1 MAVDGCGKFLKYSMF
16 LFNIV
21 IVIAGCCLVG
31 FGVYTKTNHVGI
43 SQVSSVLGGNII
55 VTLSLVLIIAGAIVI
70 LLSFL
75 GCCGAI
81 KEVRCMLVTFF
92 VLLFVMFVGFVVSA
106 VLVYAF
112 RGKIE
117 EYTLN
122 HLKGSLQNDY
132 GFEPQVTEAWDSMQQ
147 VFKCCG
153 VEGDVNSS
161 SSWAFYKRHSA
172 WFVNQTAPIQYVP
185 DSCCADP
192 DSTPN
197 RTMCVGQALSNIAPR
212 LGPPVPPKKTN
223 NQLHGKGCY
232 TQLEQFLTGNIK
244 ILLGVLSGIAFV
256 MILGMVFSICLCR
269 RIQPTDFY
277 CD

>member
-1 MAVDGCGKFLKYSMF
+1 MSDFITHVCSLPRVSHCRRHTYIIPFGPLDIYRVVESDDQKILYRGLS
-16 LFNIV
+16 
-21 IVIAGCCLVG
+21 IAGCCLVG

-43 SQVSSVLGGNII
+43 SQVSSVLGGNLI

-112 RGKIE
+112 RGK
-117 EYTLN
+117 
-122 HLKGSLQNDY
+122 
-132 GFEPQVTEAWDSMQQ
+132 
-147 VFKCCG
+147 FKCCG

-212 LGPPVPPKKTN
+212 LGPPVPPEKTN

>member
-43 SQVSSVLGGNII
+43 TRVSSVLGGNLV
-55 VTLSLVLIIAGAIVI
+55 VTLSLLLIIAGAIVI

-92 VLLFVMFVGFVVSA
+92 VLLFMMFVGFVVSA

-112 RGKIE
+112 REKIE
-117 EYTLN
+117 EYTLK
-122 HLKGSLQNDY
+122 HLRGSLLTDY
-132 GFEPQVTEAWDSMQQ
+132 GIEPEVTEAWDSMQQ
-147 VFKCCG
+147 IFKCCG

-161 SSWAFYKRHSA
+161 SSWAFYKLQSA
-172 WFVNQTAPIQYVP
+172 WYQNQQIPIQYVP
-185 DSCCADP
+185 DSCCTDP
-192 DSTPN
+192 TSTPN
-197 RTMCVGQALSNIAPR
+197 RTMCVGHALYIAPTY
-212 LGPPVPPKKTN
+212 GPPVPPEKAN
-223 NQLHGKGCY
+223 DQLYGKGCY
-232 TQLEQFLTGNIK
+232 TQLEGFLLRNVK

-256 MILGMVFSICLCR
+256 MILGMVFSICLYR